1 MAIQIEEDENNDS
14 YDNNNN
20 NDNNSGRG
28 GFGGGGGLGNIIGML
43 LPFLFRNPKMG
54 FGILIIGGLAY
65 FVYSKFSGTS
75 NRNSSS
81 RNSSSMAR
89 GADLS
94 PKVFSEAYVFEPL
107 SATGNTLPERVT
119 LEQYAPT
126 RKSQGEQGSCVG
138 WGSAYAT
145 RTILEAVATGKNPD
159 NIAFSPSFLYNQIG
173 LAGCQGSY
181 VQRAM
186 DNMLQVGS
194 LPFTEFPYTDKSC
207 SKKPNSAELQEAGQ
221 YKMRGSNRLTKKE
234 NDLEIDMLAMKQNIA
249 HKAPVVIGMMVGGS
263 FMQDM
268 MGQKVWKPTQS
279 DMKMRGFGG
288 HCMAVIGYDDYLE
301 GGAFQLMNS
310 WGEEWGQNGLA
321 WVRYAD
327 FKHFAKE
334 AYGVFPLRDARKP
347 ANTVFSAK
355 IGLMLNESKQN
366 IAFKLV
372 AGAAA
377 GNVFESVQAL
387 NKADKKGSKFKIQVT
402 NSEECYT
409 YVFAEENNASK
420 VLFPYTKKHS
430 PYCGITGTRLFP
442 KDYSMFPDA
451 VGAKDYMAVVMTKQA
466 IDSDALNKRI
476 NNSKRATFAERVN
489 EALAQETTKGTFQ
502 AGNLVEVQ
510 GANDNKNAIAIILAI
525 NKK

>member
-14 YDNNNN
+14 YENNN
-20 NDNNSGRG
+20 NDNNRG
-28 GFGGGGGLGNIIGML
+28 GGGFSGGGGLGNIIGMI

-65 FVYSKFSGTS
+65 FVYSKFSGNSNNS
-75 NRNSSS
+75 NRSSQNSSPL
-81 RNSSSMAR
+81 AR

-94 PKVFSEAYVFEPL
+94 PEVFSEAFVFEPL
-107 SATGNTLPERVT
+107 SATGNTLPERMS

-126 RKSQGEQGSCVG
+126 RKNQGEQGSCVG
-138 WGSAYAT
+138 WGSAYAA

-159 NIAFSPSFLYNQIG
+159 NLAFSPSFLYNQIS
-173 LAGCQGSY
+173 LKDCQGSY
-181 VQRAM
+181 VQYAM
-186 DNMLQVGS
+186 DNMLKVGS
-194 LPFTEFPYTDKSC
+194 MPFTEFGYNDKSC
-207 SKKPNSAELQEAGQ
+207 SKKPNAAELQEAGQ

-234 NDLEIDMLAMKQNIA
+234 DDLQIDFLAIKQNIA
-249 HKAPVVIGMMVGGS
+249 HKAPVVIGMLVGGS

-268 MGQKVWKPTQS
+268 MGQKVWKPTQA

-288 HCMAVIGYDDYLE
+288 HCMTIIGYDDYLE

-310 WGEEWGQNGLA
+310 WGEEWGEKGLA

-327 FKHFAKE
+327 FKHFGKE
-334 AYGVFPLRDARKP
+334 AYGVFPLRDVKKP
-347 ANTVFSAK
+347 ANSIFNAK
-355 IGLMLNESKQN
+355 VGLMLNESKKN
-366 IAFKLV
+366 IGFKLV
-372 AGAAA
+372 G

-442 KDYSMFPDA
+442 KDFSMFPDA

-466 IDSDALNKRI
+466 IDFDALNKRI